1 MKGVKLVILLFV
13 MLLSLTSC
21 NYSGEDTHKG
31 EVALFYMSDDDAFS
45 NEVRT
50 ELDYRFEDSGI
61 KYSNYFC
68 DDAQQQNEQIRKAV
82 GNGAEIVIV
91 DVSDKNSADVL
102 KSITDVCEKKKIPV
116 IYFNTHFDEEI
127 TTSYKK
133 AAAVYA
139 EIDEDEDSIRDS
151 KGTAHTILKI
161 IDNFVNGR
169 EKLFGI
175 DEDYTEDNFSVMVPT
190 IDKDEE

>member
-1 MKGVKLVILLFV
+1 MYVK
-13 MLLSLTSC
+13 
-21 NYSGEDTHKG
+21 
-31 EVALFYMSDDDAFS
+31 
-45 NEVRT
+45 R
-50 ELDYRFEDSGI
+50 
-61 KYSNYFC
+61 
-68 DDAQQQNEQIRKAV
+68 
-82 GNGAEIVIV
+82 
-91 DVSDKNSADVL
+91 
-102 KSITDVCEKKKIPV
+102 KKIPV
-116 IYFNTHFDEEI
+116 IYFNTHVDEEI

-175 DEDYTEDNFSVMVPT
+175 AEDYTEDNFSVMVPA
-190 IDKDEE
+190 IDKDEK